1 MRAYVP
7 MKTCAFI
14 PNFFKIYNILWQ
26 AVLPFLKKSKR
37 LSPSFE
43 KRVSPDHL
51 EKADIWIQSASA
63 GEAFLA
69 LSLVSSLE
77 PKEKIKILITS
88 TTSQGIQILESGLA
102 EKTLHPDIT
111 CCLNF
116 FPFDIPQT
124 IQETVKRVNPRI
136 MILLETEI
144 WPALLYYLKENHTQI
159 FIINGR
165 LSKKSGRHYKLTR
178 VLWNKLSPDQILAI
192 SPLDAKKYGQVFENA
207 RITTMS
213 NIKFDL
219 MDSGV
224 CAPSRTTALEKII
237 SKGFALSILASIRKQ
252 EETQVLKIIEHL
264 LSEYPD
270 QIVAIFP
277 RHIHRVAAWK
287 KKLKRKGL
295 AFHLRSK
302 VTTPV
307 SATGV
312 ILWDTFGELRA
323 AYGIASTVFVGGSLQ
338 PLGGQNFLEPAA
350 LGTPTVVGPFLDDF
364 AWVGE
369 EIFNQE
375 IVTRCHDHLAV
386 AQTMVCHLKT
396 PVDRFEQKQKGQDY
410 IQNRQGGTQIACQII
425 LEPFSNKG

>member
-1 MRAYVP
+1 

-26 AVLPFLKKSKR
+26 ALLPFLKKNKR
-37 LSPSFE
+37 LAPTFE
-43 KRVSPDHL
+43 KRVTPDHL
-51 EKADIWIQSASA
+51 KKADIWIQSASA

-69 LSLVSSLE
+69 LSLLSSLT
-77 PKEKIKILITS
+77 PKEKIKILVTS
-88 TTSQGIQILESGLA
+88 TTAQGMEILESGLA
-102 EKTLHPDIT
+102 DKRLHPHIGY
-111 CCLNF
+111 CLNF
-116 FPFDIPQT
+116 FPFDIPGT
-124 IQETVKRVNPRI
+124 IQGAVKRVNPRI

-178 VLWNKLSPDQILAI
+178 FLWNKLSPDKILAI
-192 SPLDAKKYGQVFENA
+192 SPLDAKKYEQIFENA
-207 RITTMS
+207 QIGTMS

-219 MDSGV
+219 MGSGT
-224 CAPSRTTALEKII
+224 CNPSRTTVLEKVI
-237 SKGFALSILASIRKQ
+237 SKGIPLSILASIRRE
-252 EETQVLKIIEHL
+252 EETQALKIIDHL
-264 LSEYPD
+264 LAEYPD

-277 RHIHRVAAWK
+277 RHMHRLDGWK
-287 KKLKRKGL
+287 KKLKQKGL

-302 VTTPV
+302 VTTPI
-307 SATGV
+307 SAAGI

-338 PLGGQNFLEPAA
+338 PLGGQNFIEPSA

-369 EIFNQE
+369 EIFRRK

-386 AQTMVCHLKT
+386 ARTMVSHLKT
-396 PVDRFEQKQKGQDY
+396 PVDRFEQQQRSQDY
-410 IQNRQGGTQIACQII
+410 IQTRQGGTLTACKII
-425 LEPFSNKG
+425 LEFFSNKG

>member
-1 MRAYVP
+1 

-14 PNFFKIYNILWQ
+14 PNFFKLYNILWQ
-26 AVLPFLKKSKR
+26 AVLPFLKKNKR
-37 LSPSFE
+37 LSPTFE
-43 KRVSPDHL
+43 KRVTPDHL

-69 LSLVSSLE
+69 LSLVSSLD
-77 PKEKIKILITS
+77 PKENLKILITS
-88 TTSQGIQILESGLA
+88 TTSQGIKILESGLA
-102 EKTLHPDIT
+102 DKALHPHIT

-116 FPFDIPQT
+116 FPFDIPRT
-124 IQETVKRVNPRI
+124 IQGAVKRVNPRA

-165 LSKKSGRHYKLTR
+165 LSKKSGRHYKWTR
-178 VLWNKLSPDQILAI
+178 FLWNKLSPDRILAI
-192 SPLDAKKYGQVFENA
+192 SPLDAKKYGQVFENTPV
-207 RITTMS
+207 TTMS

-219 MDSGV
+219 MESQSLD
-224 CAPSRTTALEKII
+224 ALKTATLNKVI
-237 SKGFALSILASIRKQ
+237 SKGFALSILASIRRQ
-252 EETQVLKIIEHL
+252 EETQALKIIQHL
-264 LSEYPD
+264 IDEYPD

-277 RHIHRVAAWK
+277 RHMHRLDAWK
-287 KKLKRKGL
+287 RKLKQKGV

-307 SATGV
+307 STGGI

-323 AYGIASTVFVGGSLQ
+323 AYGIASAVFVGGSLQ
-338 PLGGQNFLEPAA
+338 PLGGQNFIEPAA
-350 LGTPTVVGPFLDDF
+350 LGTPTVTGPFLDDF

-369 EIFNQE
+369 EIFSQK

-386 AQTMVCHLKT
+386 ARTMVCHLKT
-396 PVDRFEQKQKGQDY
+396 PVDRFEQRQRGRDY
-410 IQNRQGGTQIACQII
+410 IQARQGGTRTACQMI
-425 LEPFSNKG
+425 LGPFSNRG

>member
-1 MRAYVP
+1 

-37 LSPSFE
+37 LSPTFE
-43 KRVSPDHL
+43 KRVTPDHL

-69 LSLVSSLE
+69 LALVSSLN

-88 TTSQGIQILESGLA
+88 TTAQGMEILQSGLA
-102 EKTLHPDIT
+102 DKRLHPHISY
-111 CCLNF
+111 CLNF
-116 FPFDIPQT
+116 FPFDIPRT
-124 IQETVKRVNPRI
+124 IQDAVKRVNPRI

-165 LSKKSGRHYKLTR
+165 LSKKSGRHYRLTKF
-178 VLWNKLSPDQILAI
+178 LWNKLSPDKILAI

-207 RITTMS
+207 QITTMS
-213 NIKFDL
+213 NIKFDI
-219 MDSGV
+219 MKSGT
-224 CAPSRTTALEKII
+224 CDPSRTTALEKVIF
-237 SKGFALSILASIRKQ
+237 KGIPLSILASIRRQ
-252 EETQVLKIIEHL
+252 EETQVLKIIKHL
-264 LSEYPD
+264 LAEYPD

-277 RHIHRVAAWK
+277 RHMHRLDAWK
-287 KKLKRKGL
+287 KKLRQKGL
-295 AFHLRSK
+295 AFHLRST

-307 SATGV
+307 STAGI

-338 PLGGQNFLEPAA
+338 PLGGQNFLEPSA
-350 LGTPTVVGPFLDDF
+350 LGTPTVTGPFLDDF

-369 EIFNQE
+369 EIFNKK

-396 PVDRFEQKQKGQDY
+396 PLDRFEQQQKSQDY
-410 IQNRQGGTQIACQII
+410 IQTRQGGTRTACQMI
-425 LEPFSNKG
+425 LEPFSNRG